1 MKNIQKN
8 TMPPGFTLI
17 ELLIVMAIST
27 IIVAAVY
34 SAYVTQNK
42 IYNSQE
48 AVAEMQQNL
57 RAGLVALT
65 RDIRMSGYD
74 LLATA
79 DSGFVDNV
87 SFSDGATPTPQTE
100 TVFSSSTQI
109 AFTAD
114 LDGDG
119 TIDVLPEDID
129 GNTIIDMTEMEQIAY
144 RLNGT
149 NLERYSTTT
158 GTTEWQ
164 IIAEDI
170 DNLEFQYLDQTGT
183 PTADLDDVYTITVSI
198 LARSGRS
205 EPDFNNNQTYSTAS
219 GASWTVNDNFRRRFL
234 TRTIHCRNMG
244 L

>member
-1 MKNIQKN
+1 MNISSNNYTEQ
-8 TMPPGFTLI
+8 GFTLI
-17 ELLIVMAIST
+17 ELLVAMAITT

-42 IYNSQE
+42 IYNNQE
-48 AVAEMQQNL
+48 RVAEMQQNL
-57 RAGLVALT
+57 RAGLVSLT

-74 LLATA
+74 LLKTA
-79 DSGFVDNV
+79 NSGFVDSV

-109 AFTAD
+109 AFTSD

-119 TIDVLPEDID
+119 VIDTLAEDID

-164 IIAEDI
+164 TIAEAI
-170 DNLEFQYLDQTGT
+170 DNIEFHYLDKNGN
-183 PTADLDDVYTITVSI
+183 PTADLDDVFTVKVSI
-198 LARSGRS
+198 LARTGTD

-219 GASWTVNDNFRRRFL
+219 GANWTINDNFRRRFL
-234 TRTIHCRNMG
+234 VTTIHCRNMG